1 VPARDDTR
9 TISDPGAG
17 STHKPSVECLDAALW
32 YERSTLEALVAA
44 MSIPPRRDDRLEPLI
59 RARRMARL
67 LSSVE
72 MAALTAALGPA
83 PDLATAIG
91 GGWAGVLREHD
102 AALQRLTEQ
111 VDYAA
116 ARLSPLPRAERSRL
130 ENASSQQAR

>member
-1 VPARDDTR
+1 
-9 TISDPGAG
+9 
-17 STHKPSVECLDAALW
+17 
-32 YERSTLEALVAA
+32 LEALVAA
-44 MSIPPRRDDRLEPLI
+44 MSIPPGRDDRLELLI
-59 RARRMARL
+59 RERRMARL

-102 AALQRLTEQ
+102 AALQRLAEQ
-111 VDYAA
+111 VDSAA
-116 ARLSPLPRAERSRL
+116 ARLSPLPAAERPQL